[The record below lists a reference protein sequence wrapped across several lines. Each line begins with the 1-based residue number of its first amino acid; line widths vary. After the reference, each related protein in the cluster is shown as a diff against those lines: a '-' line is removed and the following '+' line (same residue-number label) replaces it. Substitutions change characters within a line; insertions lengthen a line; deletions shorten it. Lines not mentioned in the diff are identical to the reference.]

1 MSRPEASVARQPVV
15 RPAAIGDV
23 PVIHHLL
30 EIYAAKGNLLPRTMS
45 ELYRHLR
52 DFFVI
57 EVATGPSLDRD
68 PRLGPIG
75 EIDGQVVAC
84 GALEI
89 FTEDLGEVRSLV
101 VDEAH
106 EGRGLGR
113 LLVERITN
121 EARAIGL
128 KRLMALT
135 YVPAF
140 FHKLGFQTVAM
151 DTLPEK
157 VWGVCVKCYK
167 YNQCDET
174 AVLKEL

>member
-1 MSRPEASVARQPVV
+1 MSRPDPNQAAQAAPII

-23 PVIHHLL
+23 PTIHHLL
-30 EIYAAKGNLLPRTMS
+30 EIYAAKGNLLPRTFS

-57 EVATGPSLDRD
+57 E
-68 PRLGPIG
+68 
-75 EIDGQVVAC
+75 IDSKVVAC

-106 EGRGLGR
+106 ERHGLGR
-113 LLVERITN
+113 LLVERIT
-121 EARAIGL
+121 
-128 KRLMALT
+128 ALT
-135 YVPAF
+135 YVPTF
-140 FHKLGFQTVAM
+140 FHKLGFQTVSM

-167 YNQCDET
+167 YNNCDET
-174 AVLKEL
+174 AVLREL

>member
-1 MSRPEASVARQPVV
+1 M

-23 PVIHHLL
+23 PTIHHFL
-30 EIYAAKGNLLPRTMS
+30 EIYAGQGNLLPRTMN

-52 DFFVI
+52 DFFV
-57 EVATGPSLDRD
+57 V
-68 PRLGPIG
+68 
-75 EIDGQVVAC
+75 EIDGKVAAC

-101 VDEAH
+101 VDD
-106 EGRGLGR
+106 GWKGKGLGR
-113 LLVERITN
+113 KLVEQLIH

-135 YVPAF
+135 YVPEF
-140 FHKLGFQTVAM
+140 FHKLGFKTVSK

-157 VWGVCVKCYK
+157 VWSVCVKCYK
-167 YNQCDET
+167 FNHCDEI
-174 AVLKEL
+174 AVLLELK

>member
-1 MSRPEASVARQPVV
+1 VPPLELPKAVQPLARV

-30 EIYAAKGNLLPRTMS
+30 EIYAAQGNLLPRTLS

-57 EVATGPSLDRD
+57 EADD
-68 PRLGPIG
+68 KK
-75 EIDGQVVAC
+75 VVAC

-89 FTEDLGEVRSLV
+89 FTDDLGEVRSLV
-101 VDEAH
+101 VDDAWK
-106 EGRGLGR
+106 GKGLGR
-113 LLVERITN
+113 LLVERLID

-135 YVPAF
+135 YVPEF
-140 FHKLGFQTVAM
+140 FHKLGFETVPK

-157 VWGVCVKCYK
+157 VWSVCVKCYK
-167 YNQCDET
+167 YNSCDEI
-174 AVLKEL
+174 AVLKVLNR

>member
-1 MSRPEASVARQPVV
+1 MPLPEHAKVALHV

-23 PVIHHLL
+23 PTILHLL
-30 EIYAAKGNLLPRTMS
+30 EIYSAQGNLLPRTMN

-57 EVATGPSLDRD
+57 EADNK
-68 PRLGPIG
+68 IA
-75 EIDGQVVAC
+75 AC

-101 VDEAH
+101 VDDAWK
-106 EGRGLGR
+106 GKGLGR
-113 LLVERITN
+113 RLVEQLIH

-135 YVPAF
+135 YVPEF
-140 FHKLGFQTVAM
+140 FHKLGFKTVSK

-157 VWGVCVKCYK
+157 VWSVCVKCYK
-167 YNQCDET
+167 FNHCDEI
-174 AVLKEL
+174 AVLKLL

>member
-1 MSRPEASVARQPVV
+1 MRPPDLQKTIAPRALQI

-23 PVIHHLL
+23 PTIHHFL
-30 EIYAAKGNLLPRTMS
+30 ETYAAQGNLLPRTMN

-57 EVATGPSLDRD
+57 EM
-68 PRLGPIG
+68 
-75 EIDGQVVAC
+75 DGKLAAC

-101 VDEAH
+101 VDD
-106 EGRGLGR
+106 GWKGKGLGR
-113 LLVERITN
+113 KLVEQITH

-135 YVPAF
+135 YVPEF
-140 FHKLGFQTVAM
+140 FHKLGFQTVAK

-157 VWGVCVKCYK
+157 VWSVCVKCYK
-167 YNQCDET
+167 FNHCDEI
-174 AVLKEL
+174 AVLLELK

>member
-1 MSRPEASVARQPVV
+1 MCRPDPAQAEHDTPII

-23 PVIHHLL
+23 PTIHHLL
-30 EIYAAKGNLLPRTMS
+30 EIYAAKGNLLPRTFS

-57 EVATGPSLDRD
+57 E
-68 PRLGPIG
+68 IG
-75 EIDGQVVAC
+75 GRVVAC
-84 GALEI
+84 AALEI

-101 VDEAH
+101 VDETH
-106 EGRGLGR
+106 ERRGLGR
-113 LLVERITN
+113 LLVERITD
-121 EARAIGL
+121 EARTIGL

-135 YVPAF
+135 YVPTF
-140 FHKLGFQTVAM
+140 FHKLGFQTVSM

-167 YNQCDET
+167 YNNCDET
-174 AVLKEL
+174 AVLKELR

>member
-1 MSRPEASVARQPVV
+1 MSLPETTLKSTDQPLV

-23 PVIHHLL
+23 PTLHELL
-30 EIYAAKGNLLPRTMS
+30 ELYAAKGNLLPRTFS

-57 EVATGPSLDRD
+57 E
-68 PRLGPIG
+68 
-75 EIDGQVVAC
+75 IDGKVVAC

-106 EGRGLGR
+106 ERRGLGR
-113 LLVERITN
+113 LMVERVID
-121 EARAIGL
+121 EARTIGL

-135 YVPAF
+135 YVPTF

-174 AVLKEL
+174 AVLKELKS

>member
-1 MSRPEASVARQPVV
+1 MPLPELSKAALHI

-23 PVIHHLL
+23 PTIHHLL
-30 EIYAAKGNLLPRTMS
+30 EIYSAQGNLLPRTMN

-57 EVATGPSLDRD
+57 EV
-68 PRLGPIG
+68 
-75 EIDGQVVAC
+75 DGKLAAC

-101 VDEAH
+101 VDDAFK
-106 EGRGLGR
+106 GRVLCKA
-113 LLVERITN
+113 LVERLAA

-128 KRLMALT
+128 RRLMALT
-135 YVPAF
+135 YVPEF
-140 FHKLGFQTVAM
+140 FHKLGFQTVPK

-157 VWGVCVKCYK
+157 VWSVCVKCYK
-167 YNQCDET
+167 FNRCDEI
-174 AVLKEL
+174 AVLLELK

>member
-1 MSRPEASVARQPVV
+1 MPRPDARPRTQGTAVV

-23 PVIHHLL
+23 PTIHHLL
-30 EIYAAKGNLLPRTMS
+30 EIYAAKGNLLPRTLS
-45 ELYRHLR
+45 EIYRHLR

-57 EVATGPSLDRD
+57 DIEGK
-68 PRLGPIG
+68 
-75 EIDGQVVAC
+75 VVAC
-84 GALEI
+84 AALEI
-89 FTEDLGEVRSLV
+89 FTDDLGEVRSLV

-106 EGRGLGR
+106 ERHGLGR
-113 LLVERITN
+113 RLVEQVAN

-135 YVPAF
+135 YVPPF
-140 FHKLGFQTVAM
+140 FHKLGFKTVAM

-167 YNQCDET
+167 YNNCDET
-174 AVLKEL
+174 AVLLELK